1 METNHH
7 TDSHLHPTEMEN
19 PGYLAEM
26 CSSLKLVCSHSL
38 DTQDMGYS
46 GWSLHDKFQVKEGK
60 SII

>member
-26 CSSLKLVCSHSL
+26 SLVLFIEASLFSLPGHSGHGL
-38 DTQDMGYS
+38 
-46 GWSLHDKFQVKEGK
+46 L
-60 SII
+60 